1 MWIPGV
7 MPVQTIIGWVKVG
20 LGLLLI
26 VALAAAIVIP
36 RIQLKEERAQHSET
50 KASLAKE
57 REQSAQ
63 ALRAWEE
70 RERKK
75 EQELLKAKEEVE
87 AKYVKQLQEQQAR
100 LRVVSAD
107 GERLRKLIAEYK
119 SRGLGINPD
128 PGVSK
133 DPRPVGSVDVAS
145 VALRLLDLL
154 GEVDQL
160 AEESGTAALRYGN
173 QVTGLQ
179 QYVNEVCL
187 NGRRVQ

>member
-7 MPVQTIIGWVKVG
+7 MPIQSIISWVKVG

-26 VALAAAIVIP
+26 VALAAAIVVP
-36 RIQLKEERAQHSET
+36 RMQLKEERAQHSET
-50 KASLAKE
+50 KQTLSKE
-57 REQSAQ
+57 REQAAQ
-63 ALRAWEE
+63 VLRAWEE

-75 EQELLKAKEEVE
+75 EQELLKAKESVE

-100 LRVVSAD
+100 FNVVSAD

-119 SRGLGINPD
+119 SRGFGIRPD

-133 DPRPVGSVDVAS
+133 DPSTVSSVDVTR

-160 AEESGTAALRYGN
+160 AEESGRAALKYST

-187 NGRRVQ
+187 NGSRVQ